1 MEKSCV
7 HIYYGDG
14 KGKTTASL
22 GLCVR
27 CSGRGGK
34 VLFTSFLKSF
44 DSGEFML
51 DLPFEVVKGCCMD
64 GFWFK
69 CTDDEKAEIRE
80 KSMNS
85 LNALFDRI
93 KNEDVDLL
101 VLDEALNAIETGCI
115 DEAVLIELI
124 KNKPCRTEIVLTG
137 RKASEKMIEI
147 ADYVTKMTG
156 EKHPYNSGIMARCGI
171 EY

>member
-44 DSGEFML
+44 NSGEFML

-69 CTDDEKAEIRE
+69 CTDDEKAEILRICDE
-80 KSMNS
+80 K
-85 LNALFDRI
+85 LEKYFERI
-93 KNEDVDLL
+93 
-101 VLDEALNAIETGCI
+101 
-115 DEAVLIELI
+115 
-124 KNKPCRTEIVLTG
+124 
-137 RKASEKMIEI
+137 S
-147 ADYVTKMTG
+147 G
-156 EKHPYNSGIMARCGI
+156 EKN
-171 EY
+171 